1 MIKSLKILLVFTALA
16 GLLACAESGPTPS
29 KSAVAQSEAD
39 AIQDDGTFTNP
50 LFPNG
55 ADPWL
60 EFWDGNYYLTTTTW
74 TSELVMRKSPT
85 LAGLAEATPVH
96 VWSSADPE
104 RCCNFWAFE
113 FHRLKGPNGY
123 RWYMMYTA
131 GQDGTL
137 DHQHLNVLESVG
149 DDPMGPYQYKG
160 APMPKVW
167 NIDGNYLVHNENLY
181 LIYSQW
187 QGDEQLNL
195 IAEMENPWTLKK
207 NTPHTVLTRP
217 ELDWEISGRKVTEG
231 AEILQRNGRTFMTYS
246 ASFCNTPDYKL
257 GLLELVGD
265 NPLDSA
271 AWEKYPEPVFVRTES
286 VFGPGHNGF
295 FQSPDGKEDWLVY
308 HGNDSVEHGCSATR
322 SLRAQKIDWNADGTP
337 NFGMPLTPGVTV
349 DPPSGEYG
357 PIVTRVQGQ
366 RYQLVNATS
375 GLCLDIA
382 GNPTDQGAVQRSC
395 NGTNSQWVLDAMSD
409 NYVRLANREDSKF
422 LELADCSK
430 ADNARVQSAAWRNNY
445 CQQWQLVNS
454 GEGNFQIRNRY
465 TGKPLT
471 VAGCSANENQAVL
484 QGAEQSACNQWQL
497 LPVGKLALVSQQ
509 SGKVLST
516 ANCSAEAG
524 DNIVQQGFSYKACQ
538 SWHFFTTDNGYL
550 QLKPSAESATCA
562 AVQGDGVVPGSN
574 IAMQACSQKTAQ
586 WRIQPAKGGGVALV
600 NRYTRQ
606 TMGVENCGLA
616 DNTNIAQQPVLENR
630 CQLFHLRELN

>member
-1 MIKSLKILLVFTALA
+1 MLMKLKPWLCLVMVTVLAACTQDSLKDSA
-16 GLLACAESGPTPS
+16 GTSPT
-29 KSAVAQSEAD
+29 
-39 AIQDDGTFTNP
+39 AIQDDGYFTNP

-96 VWSSADPE
+96 VWSSAE
-104 RCCNFWAFE
+104 QARCCNFWAFE
-113 FHRLKGPNGY
+113 FHRLKGPDGY

-160 APMPKVW
+160 APMPDVW
-167 NIDGNYLVHNENLY
+167 NIDGNYLVLGDRLY

-187 QGDEQLNL
+187 QGDEQRNI
-195 IAEMENPWTLKK
+195 IAEMANPWTLKK
-207 NTPHTVLTRP
+207 GTPHTVLTRP
-217 ELDWEISGRKVTEG
+217 ELPWEISGRKVTEG

-257 GLLELVGD
+257 GLLELIGD
-265 NPLDSA
+265 DPLIA
-271 AWEKYPEPVFVRTES
+271 ENWQKNPEPVFVRTES

-295 FQSPDGKEDWLVY
+295 FSSPDGKEDWLVY

-322 SLRAQKIDWNADGTP
+322 SLRAQKIQWHEDGTP
-337 NFGMPLTPGVTV
+337 DFGKPLTPGIKVA
-349 DPPSGEYG
+349 PPSGEYG

-375 GLCLDIA
+375 GLCLDIDA
-382 GNPTDQGAVQRSC
+382 NPADQRAVQRVCSAT
-395 NGTNSQWVLDAMSD
+395 NGQWILDPMSRE
-409 NYVRLANREDSKF
+409 YVRLANREDSKF
-422 LELADCSK
+422 LELADCSQ
-430 ADNARVQSAAWRNNY
+430 AVNAGARSAAWRNTY
-445 CQQWQLVNS
+445 CQQWRLEAGDQ
-454 GEGNFQIRNRY
+454 GNVKIINRY
-465 TGKPLT
+465 SEKPLV

-484 QGAEQSACNQWQL
+484 QGAANSACNQWQL
-497 LPVGKLALVSQQ
+497 RPVGKVALVSQQ

-516 ANCSAEAG
+516 DACRIRSG
-524 DNIVQQGFSYKACQ
+524 QSLVQDAFRHQPCQ
-538 SWHFFTTDNGYL
+538 AWRFEPTDNGFL
-550 QLKPSAESATCA
+550 QLKPEAGGDLCA
-562 AVQGDGVVPGSN
+562 AVSADAVVPGAN
-574 IAMQACSQKTAQ
+574 IELAECSEKTAQ
-586 WRIQPAKGGGVALV
+586 WRIAPNDGGGVALL
-600 NRYTRQ
+600 NRYTQ
-606 TMGVENCGLA
+606 QAMGVENCGLA
-616 DNTNIAQQPVLENR
+616 DNTNIAQQPPLANR
-630 CQLFHLRELN
+630 CQLFHLRELP